1 MSTKKIAIGVSLAI
15 VLAAGWIGGGIY
27 AQKKFQAEAKAFA
40 DGMSSNVGITVKGL
54 KQDSGFLSS
63 SGQFTINISD
73 ASSDLD
79 FSFDLA
85 ATYKASHLLLPD
97 SVTRFD
103 WDLKLAGDASKE
115 ITRLFGDSAR
125 IDGVAKISYGGNFT
139 SSIAIPKL
147 AARED
152 GVVFEFGP
160 TAGAISGSKNKLS
173 FDVVTN
179 RMVVRTS
186 DDALDMKQIKYQSE
200 LTNIA
205 AGLGS
210 AQFTIDELST
220 KDVVASGISLKAS
233 STQRA
238 DRIDMSLM
246 PSVRSVSY
254 SGVTV
259 KDTSLEIMFKDL
271 NAKSVETLS
280 KVFNNASPTNLTAAE
295 KALAQDALRELIYQG
310 FSVGIT
316 KIAAAAKE
324 GSVDGSVSLE
334 LLKSASNKP
343 SDFNL
348 VKQLVSSGQLT
359 VKAVDEQYKG
369 MALMFGVAQ
378 ETPEGLKAGYE
389 LSGGKLKFNGKTMDI
404 SDELSNVQSMIV
416 KVLKDDF
423 LDLASLKQASLSKN
437 DSNDEA
443 KNNEAQAIADAA
455 PKQEVAK
462 ESNTE
467 ELKPQES
474 KAYPTAQDCDDLGD
488 CLIASLR
495 AAANDDIDSVRA
507 AATRID
513 AMSKPDLG
521 NRTVGRKLNT
531 EGLEAL
537 KRGDN
542 NAAIQAFTQSI
553 KENPKD
559 VEVVG
564 NLGFTYVQA
573 GQADEAV
580 EVLADAILLD
590 PRRTSTW
597 TPLGEALALAGY
609 PEEAVAC
616 LWIGYQWSNNRDKS
630 LAYYASQA
638 EKQKNTK
645 PALAQAYESVL
656 NWIAGNKAEFKSLGK

>member
-1 MSTKKIAIGVSLAI
+1 MSNKKTAIWAGVVI
-15 VLAAGWIGGGIY
+15 VLAAGWIGGGMY
-27 AQKKFQAEAKAFA
+27 AQKMFQAEVKTFA
-40 DGMSSNVGITVKGL
+40 DGMSSNVGVAVKGL
-54 KQDSGFLSS
+54 KQDSGFLNS
-63 SGQFTINISD
+63 SGKFIVNVSD
-73 ASSDLD
+73 ASGDSD
-79 FSFDLA
+79 FSLDLA
-85 ATYKASHLLLPD
+85 ATYKASHWLLPN

-103 WDLKLAGDASKE
+103 WDLQLAGDASKE

-125 IDGVAKISYGGNFT
+125 IDGGAKIGFDGKFT

-160 TAGAISGSKNKLS
+160 TVGTISGSKNKLY
-173 FDVVTN
+173 FEVVTN
-179 RMVVRTS
+179 RVIVRAT
-186 DDALDMKQIKYQSE
+186 DDALDMKQVKYQAE

-210 AQFTIDELST
+210 MQLSIDELST
-220 KDVVASGISLKAS
+220 KDAVASGVSFKANS
-233 STQRA
+233 AQRA
-238 DRIDMSLM
+238 DRIDMSVL
-246 PSVRSVSY
+246 PSVRSFSY
-254 SGVTV
+254 NGVTV
-259 KDTSLEIMFKDL
+259 KDASLEIMLKDL

-280 KVFNNASPTNLTAAE
+280 NVFNNANATNLTAAE
-295 KALAQDALRELIYQG
+295 KTLAQDALRDLIYQG

-316 KIAAAAKE
+316 KIAASAKE
-324 GSVDGSVSLE
+324 GSVDGSISLE
-334 LLKSASNKP
+334 LLKSATNKP

-348 VKQLVSSGQLT
+348 LKQLVSSGQIT
-359 VKAVDEQYKG
+359 VKAVDDQLKG

-378 ETPEGLKAGYE
+378 DTPDGLKAGYE
-389 LSGGKLKFNGKTMDI
+389 LSGGKLNLNGKTVDI
-404 SDELSNVQSMIV
+404 SDELSSIQTAMVNI
-416 KVLKDDF
+416 LKDDF
-423 LDLASLKQASLSKN
+423 FDLTNLNLASVSKKDSDN
-437 DSNDEA
+437 DA
-443 KNNEAQAIADAA
+443 KNNEVQAITEAA
-455 PKQEVAK
+455 PKEDVTK

-467 ELKPQES
+467 VS
-474 KAYPTAQDCDDLGD
+474 KVYPTAQDCDDLGD

-513 AMSKPDLG
+513 GMPKPDLG

-531 EGLEAL
+531 EGLDAL

-542 NAAIQAFTQSI
+542 SAAIQAFTQSI

-559 VEVVG
+559 VEVAG

-573 GQADEAV
+573 GQPDDAV
-580 EVLADAILLD
+580 DVLVDALLLD

-597 TPLGEALALAGY
+597 TPLGEALALSGY

-630 LAYYASQA
+630 VAFYTSQA

-645 PALAQAYESVL
+645 PALAQAHEAVL
-656 NWIAGNKAEFKSLGK
+656 SWTQGNKPDFKSLGK